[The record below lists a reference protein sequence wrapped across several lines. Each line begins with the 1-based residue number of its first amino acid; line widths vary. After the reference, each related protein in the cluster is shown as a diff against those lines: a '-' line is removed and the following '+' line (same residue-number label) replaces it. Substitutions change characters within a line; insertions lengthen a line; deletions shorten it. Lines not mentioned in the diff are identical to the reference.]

1 MKCPYCSST
10 KTKVTD
16 KRDSEE
22 EGITRRRRE
31 CLKCKRRFTTY
42 ERPEIETI
50 IVKKD
55 KRREP
60 YNRDKLTFGLTKACE
75 KRPIS
80 HEKIEKIV
88 NEIEERLRRKGKEV
102 KSKEIGKLAM
112 QFLKKLD
119 KVAYIR
125 FASVY
130 SDFQDLADFKN
141 LFRDISKNK

>member
-16 KRDSEE
+16 KRDSE

-50 IVKKD
+50 VVKKD
-55 KRREP
+55 KRREA
-60 YNRDKLTFGLTKACE
+60 YNRDKLTIGLVKACE

-88 NEIEERLRRKGKEV
+88 NEIEEKLRRKGKEV
-102 KSKEIGKLAM
+102 KSEVIGKLVM
-112 QFLKKLD
+112 QSLKKLD

-130 SDFQDLADFKN
+130 SNFQDLADFKN
-141 LFRDISKNK
+141 IFKDIIKK

>member
-22 EGITRRRRE
+22 EEITRRRRE

-42 ERPEIETI
+42 ERPEIEI
-50 IVKKD
+50 IVVKKD
-55 KRREP
+55 KRRES
-60 YNRDKLTFGLTKACE
+60 YNRDKLTSGLTKACE
-75 KRPIS
+75 KRPVS

-102 KSKEIGKLAM
+102 KSEVIGKLIM
-112 QFLKKLD
+112 QHLKKLD

-130 SDFQDLADFKN
+130 SDFQDLADFKS
-141 LFRDISKNK
+141 LFKDIMKK

>member
-42 ERPEIETI
+42 ERSEIETI

-60 YNRDKLTFGLTKACE
+60 YNRDKLTSGLTKACE

-102 KSKEIGKLAM
+102 KSEVIGKLVM
-112 QFLKKLD
+112 QSLKKLD

-130 SDFQDLADFKN
+130 SDFQDLADFKK
-141 LFRDISKNK
+141 LFKDIMKK

>member
-10 KTKVTD
+10 KTKVTN
-16 KRDSEE
+16 KRDSDE

-31 CLKCKRRFTTY
+31 CLKCSRRFTTY

-50 IVKKD
+50 VVKKD
-55 KRREP
+55 NRREP
-60 YNRDKLTFGLTKACE
+60 YNRDKLTSGLVKACE

-80 HEKIEKIV
+80 REKVEKIV
-88 NEIEERLRRKGKEV
+88 NEIEEKLRRKGKEV
-102 KSKEIGKLAM
+102 KSEVIGKLVM
-112 QFLKKLD
+112 QSLKKLD

-141 LFRDISKNK
+141 IFKDITKK

>member
-1 MKCPYCSST
+1 MKCPYCRST

-22 EGITRRRRE
+22 EEITRRRRE
-31 CLKCKRRFTTY
+31 CLKCGRRFTTY
-42 ERPEIETI
+42 ERPEIEI
-50 IVKKD
+50 IVTKKD

-60 YNRDKLTFGLTKACE
+60 YNRDKLTIGLVKACE

-80 HEKIEKIV
+80 REKVEKIV
-88 NEIEERLRRKGKEV
+88 NEIEEKLRRKGKEV
-102 KSKEIGKLAM
+102 KSDVIGKLVM
-112 QFLKKLD
+112 QSLKKLD

-141 LFRDISKNK
+141 LFKDIK

>member
-1 MKCPYCSST
+1 MKCPYCNST

-50 IVKKD
+50 VVKKD

-60 YNRDKLTFGLTKACE
+60 YNRDKLTFGLVKACE

-88 NEIEERLRRKGKEV
+88 NEIEERLRRKGREV
-102 KSKEIGKLAM
+102 KSEVIGKLAM
-112 QFLKKLD
+112 QSLKKLD

-141 LFRDISKNK
+141 IFKDIMKK

>member
-16 KRDSEE
+16 KRDSE

-50 IVKKD
+50 VVKKD

-60 YNRDKLTFGLTKACE
+60 YNRDKLTSGLTKACE

-102 KSKEIGKLAM
+102 KSEVIGKLVM
-112 QFLKKLD
+112 QSLKKLD

-130 SDFQDLADFKN
+130 SNFQDLADFKN
-141 LFRDISKNK
+141 IFKDIMKK

>member
-1 MKCPYCSST
+1 MKCPYCNST

-50 IVKKD
+50 VVKKD

-60 YNRDKLTFGLTKACE
+60 YNRDKLTFGLVKACE

-102 KSKEIGKLAM
+102 KSEVIGKLAM
-112 QFLKKLD
+112 QSLKKLD

-141 LFRDISKNK
+141 IFKDIMKK